1 MPRFVD
7 ISVGTKFV
15 HDGQQ
20 YTKIA
25 DERINCCKVNNA
37 VLVDNP
43 AQKVMIVPANEVV
56 VVQE

>member
-7 ISVGTKFV
+7 IAVGTKFI
-15 HDGQQ
+15 HNGQEH
-20 YTKIA
+20 TKIA

-37 VLVDNP
+37 VLSNNP
-43 AQKVMIVPANEVV
+43 TQKVMIVPVTEVE

>member
-7 ISVGTKFV
+7 IAVGTKFI
-15 HDGQQ
+15 HDGQE

-25 DERINCCKVNNA
+25 DERINCCRVNNA
-37 VLVDNP
+37 VLSSNP
-43 AQKVMIVPANEVV
+43 AHKVMIVPANEVE

>member
-7 ISVGTKFV
+7 IAVGTKFI
-15 HDGQQ
+15 HDGQE

-37 VLVDNP
+37 VLSNNP
-43 AQKVMIVPANEVV
+43 THKVMIVPAHEVE